1 MDGWKQILMS
11 GLHNVFTYVRGVLMA
26 RKHPKRGNPR
36 FIMLLFTII
45 ESDAYQ
51 ACSSSARDVYVG
63 LLLNYNGHNNGYIG
77 YGVRAAAKFANC
89 GNNTAAK
96 ALKRL
101 EEVGLIKCMKPSVFA
116 TKKSTRE
123 WAITHEPVEKHAST
137 NEWRHFKKNS
147 QS

>member
-1 MDGWKQILMS
+1 MS
-11 GLHNVFTYVRGVLMA
+11 GLNNVFTYARDALMA
-26 RKHPKRGNPR
+26 RKHHKRGDPR

-51 ACSSSARDVYVG
+51 ACCSKARDVYVG

-89 GNNTAAK
+89 GNSTAAK

-123 WAITHEPVEKHAST
+123 WAITHEPVDKHAST
-137 NEWRHFKKNS
+137 NEWRHFKNNS